1 MTDAPLTPHD
11 EDEAL
16 AAELALGLLDG
27 EEARIAVARLSSDPA
42 FAQSVLD
49 WQERLAELTK
59 DLTPVMAPA
68 RARHA
73 IRERL
78 GHMPA
83 PLSVD
88 PNARTP
94 WWRGPLGL
102 ITGMLAIAVL
112 AAVLILPGLT
122 GRDIPGVTADPDFLA
137 QLVSEDQTLQV
148 AAYVKDRQ
156 MEIAL
161 ERGPAPAGRDYEVW
175 WITADA
181 QAISIGIVP
190 RHGNLRMT
198 LPAGL
203 DPSEQI
209 SIALSDEPE
218 GGSPTGQATGPVIAI
233 AALTSL

>member
-1 MTDAPLTPHD
+1 MTDTPLTPHD

-27 EEARIAVARLSSDPA
+27 DEAAVAVARLSSDPA

-49 WQERLAELTK
+49 WQERLAELAEN
-59 DLTPVMAPA
+59 LTPVMAPA
-68 RARHA
+68 RARQA

-78 GHMPA
+78 GHAVA

-88 PNARTP
+88 PNARMP
-94 WWRGPLGL
+94 WWRGPFGL
-102 ITGMLAIAVL
+102 IAGLLAVAVL
-112 AAVLILPGLT
+112 AAILILPGLT
-122 GRDIPGVTADPDFLA
+122 GRDVPGVASDPDFLA
-137 QLVSEDQTLQV
+137 RLVSEDQNLQV

-161 ERGPAPAGRDYEVW
+161 ERGPAASGRDYEIW
-175 WITADA
+175 WITPDA

-190 RHGNLRMT
+190 RQGNLSMT
-198 LPAGL
+198 LPEGL
-203 DPSEQI
+203 DPSERI

-218 GGSPTGQATGPVIAI
+218 GGSPTGQATGPVVAI
-233 AALTSL
+233 APLTSL